1 MDARVDDRLGGVP
14 TPARMEELLQELM
27 RGVNAM
33 FLQSMGNTVRHGPFK
48 GMIIPTPDEESWA
61 DGNFSCKIL
70 GAYEFELHDA
80 IAHAVSRN
88 PRHVINVGCADGYYA
103 VGLARLLPDVTVHPR
118 DTSDVCLVTCDEFA
132 TRNEVGMRVWPA
144 PGCCYPEGL
153 RITSINGHRLYVV
166 DVEGDELKL
175 IDPDACPE
183 LRRSDIIVE
192 CHDFV
197 DKDISLTLANRL
209 AKTHA
214 VEIIRARLPL
224 YSRYEFLSQSPGV
237 MQVLALTEKRPMPTL
252 WLACWAHDH
261 DA

>member
-1 MDARVDDRLGGVP
+1 LDARVDDRLGGVP

-33 FLQSMGNTVRHGPFK
+33 FLQSMGNTVRHGPFR
-48 GMIIPTPDEESWA
+48 GMIIPTPDEESWV

-80 IAHAVSRN
+80 IAHAVSRK
-88 PRHVINVGCADGYYA
+88 PATVINVGCADGYYA
-103 VGLARLLPDVTVHPR
+103 IGLARMMPASLVMSYDTNQTAVDVFR
-118 DTSDVCLVTCDEFA
+118 KYAKL
-132 TRNEVGMRVWPA
+132 NEVADRVEIFC
-144 PGCCYPEGL
+144 GRLKRSDEGE
-153 RITSINGHRLYVV
+153 GHRLYIV
-166 DVEGDELKL
+166 DIEGDELHF
-175 IDPDACPE
+175 IDLQENPRLAF
-183 LRRSDIIVE
+183 SDLIVE

-252 WLACWAHDH
+252 WLACWANEH
-261 DA
+261 A

>member
-14 TPARMEELLQELM
+14 TPGRMEELLQELM

-33 FLQSMGNTVRHGPFK
+33 FLQSMGNVVRHGPFK
-48 GMIIPTPDEESWA
+48 DMIIPTPDEESWA

-88 PRHVINVGCADGYYA
+88 PKTVINVGCADGYYA
-103 VGLARLLPDVTVHPR
+103 IGLARLLPWLEVYAN
-118 DTSDVCLVTCDEFA
+118 DTNSTA
-132 TRNEVGMRVWPA
+132 
-144 PGCCYPEGL
+144 
-153 RITSINGHRLYVV
+153 V
-166 DVEGDELKL
+166 DVVRKYAKLNGVDERVEMCCSRLKRSGEGDLPLLHIVDIEGDELEFVDLEKNPRL
-175 IDPDACPE
+175 AF
-183 LRRSDIIVE
+183 SDIIVE

-197 DKDISLTLANRL
+197 DKNISLTLANRL

-252 WLACWAHDH
+252 WLACWANERG
-261 DA
+261 

>member
-14 TPARMEELLQELM
+14 SPGRMEELLQELM

-33 FLQSMGNTVRHGPFK
+33 FLQSMGNVVRHGPFK

-61 DGNFSCKIL
+61 DGNFSTKVL
-70 GAYEFELHDA
+70 GVYEFELHDA
-80 IAHAVSRN
+80 IAHAVSRK
-88 PRHVINVGCADGYYA
+88 PKMVVNVGCADGYYA
-103 VGLARLLPDVTVHPR
+103 IGLAMLLPDAWVIALDQNKQAYMTCREFGARNKV
-118 DTSDVCLVTCDEFA
+118 DVVC
-132 TRNEVGMRVWPA
+132 G
-144 PGCCYPEGL
+144 PGCSSPLELGL
-153 RITSINGHRLYVV
+153 SNSTDHRLYVI

-175 IDPDACPE
+175 VDPDACLE
-183 LRRSDIIVE
+183 LCRSDIIVE
-192 CHDFV
+192 CHDFL
-197 DKDISLTLANRL
+197 DSNISLTLANRL

-252 WLACWAHDH
+252 WLACWANEH
-261 DA
+261 A